1 MIKNNIQFTQLES
14 SDGKVIRNKNDK
26 TIFSKKVF
34 LSINDSE
41 ENWEEV
47 DEIIAAK
54 EKEELEKYKSKKR
67 EELEKEL
74 EYRNNKYF
82 E

>member
-1 MIKNNIQFTQLES
+1 MIKNNIQFTLLES

-26 TIFSKKVF
+26 TIFSNKVF

-47 DEIIAAK
+47 DEEIAIK
-54 EKEELEKYKSKKR
+54 EKEELLEYKKR
-67 EELEKEL
+67 MIEEHK
-74 EYRNNKYF
+74 K
-82 E
+82 

>member
-1 MIKNNIQFTQLES
+1 MIKNNIQFTKLES

-26 TIFSKKVF
+26 TIFSNKVF

-47 DEIIAAK
+47 DEEIAIK
-54 EKEELEKYKSKKR
+54 EKEELLEYKKR
-67 EELEKEL
+67 MIEEHK
-74 EYRNNKYF
+74 K
-82 E
+82 